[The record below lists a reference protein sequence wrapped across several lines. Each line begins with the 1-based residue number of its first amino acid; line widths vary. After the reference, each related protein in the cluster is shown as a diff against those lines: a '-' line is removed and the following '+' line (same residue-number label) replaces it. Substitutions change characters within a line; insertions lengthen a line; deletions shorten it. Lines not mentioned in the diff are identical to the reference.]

1 MDFLTKMK
9 ESISVG
15 MDGSRKF
22 LERARHKMQDVGES
36 SVLKLEIHQLENQL
50 KQEYTSFGTQVYG
63 MLSDGEKNSISL
75 KTPELKEN
83 YGEIERVID
92 LIAEKKKLLKVQE
105 EIEQSGQTDVDVQDG
120 ESVQEKED

>member
-1 MDFLTKMK
+1 MDFLNKMK

-22 LERARHKMQDVGES
+22 LEKARHKMQDVGES
-36 SVLKLEIHQLENQL
+36 SVIKLEIHQLENQL
-50 KQEYTSFGTQVYG
+50 KQEYTGLGTQVYSI
-63 MLSDGEKNSISL
+63 LSDGEKNSVSL

-83 YGEIERVID
+83 YSEIERILA

-105 EIEQSGQTDVDVQDG
+105 EIELGGQENIDVQNTENVSD
-120 ESVQEKED
+120 KAD